1 MENYVTKIRRE
12 LHTCPG
18 VGFELDETLAII
30 RRELEKMGVRYT
42 ESFGKSSV
50 IATINEQISGYTV
63 AFRADTDALPIS
75 EKNDVPYKSK
85 NEGKMH
91 ACGHDAHTAILLDL
105 VRRVNEI
112 RDKIPYRVKFIFQS
126 AEEYSTSGAR
136 LLCENGAMDGISEI
150 FGLHVTPSIEVGK
163 IAISD
168 GPQNAVSL
176 GFYLKFYG
184 KSAHAAHREQG
195 IDAIKMA
202 CNAYLKIEDMVEK
215 QRSLGDKTVFH
226 VGKIEGGKTNNVVA
240 DECSMFA
247 TLRSVDDETSDKT
260 SGEIKKICESVAVG
274 FGGTFEFLEIKHYPV
289 VINDKRST
297 ERARKACV
305 DVVGEENVLAWEMNM
320 VGEDFS
326 YYTNLVPGC
335 FFRLGSGNVSRGITE
350 PLHSDR
356 FDIDERALSI
366 GSDAFIEII
375 LKKAE
380 EINTQ
385 G

>member
-1 MENYVTKIRRE
+1 MKNYAIGLRRE
-12 LHTCPG
+12 LHACPG
-18 VGFELDETLAII
+18 IGFELDETLAII
-30 RRELEKMGVRYT
+30 RRELKKMGVPYT
-42 ESFGKSSV
+42 EKYGKSSI
-50 IATINEQISGYTV
+50 IATVNEEKQGYTL
-63 AFRADTDALPIS
+63 AIRADTDALPIT
-75 EKNDVPYKSK
+75 EKNEVYYKSK

-91 ACGHDAHTAILLDL
+91 ACGHDAHTAILLDTI
-105 VRRVNEI
+105 RKINEI
-112 RDKIPYRVKFIFQS
+112 KDDIPYRVKFIFQS
-126 AEEYSTSGAR
+126 AEEYNTSGAK
-136 LLCENGAMDGISEI
+136 LICADGGMGGVCEI
-150 FGLHVTPSIEVGK
+150 FALHVTPSLATGK
-163 IAISD
+163 IAISE
-168 GPQNAVSL
+168 GPQNATSL

-335 FFRLGSGNVSRGITE
+335 FFRLGTGNDALGTNL
-350 PLHSDR
+350 PLHSDK
-356 FDIDERALSI
+356 FNVDENALSVA
-366 GSDAFIEII
+366 SDVFVRLVVNKANE
-375 LKKAE
+375 LKSK
-380 EINTQ
+380 
-385 G
+385 